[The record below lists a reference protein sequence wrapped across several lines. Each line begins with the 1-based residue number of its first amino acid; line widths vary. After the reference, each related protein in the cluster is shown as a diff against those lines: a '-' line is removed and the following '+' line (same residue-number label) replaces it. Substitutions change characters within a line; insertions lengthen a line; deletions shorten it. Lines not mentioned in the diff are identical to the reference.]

1 MASDRLKGE
10 RFFRAVKGF
19 IILGNK
25 FGDLITVLCLV

>member
-1 MASDRLKGE
+1 MVRGSYGE

-25 FGDLITVLCLV
+25 FGDVITVLCLV